1 MRGAQ
6 PGFSVEVDSLRSEVV
21 PGTLCLGDS
30 ALRKL
35 SLWEESPASLPV
47 PAWHPGAHGTG
58 PLACVL
64 AIFLFWFVSSPLFFS
79 FSFLYLFLG
88 CDANFG

>member
-1 MRGAQ
+1 MRGAP

-30 ALRKL
+30 TLRKL
-35 SLWEESPASLPV
+35 SLWKESPAPLPV
-47 PAWHPGAHGTG
+47 LGWLPGAHGIVPG
-58 PLACVL
+58 LCSGYL
-64 AIFLFWFVSSPLFFS
+64 SFLVCFLPPLFLLFI
-79 FSFLYLFLG
+79 YLVLG